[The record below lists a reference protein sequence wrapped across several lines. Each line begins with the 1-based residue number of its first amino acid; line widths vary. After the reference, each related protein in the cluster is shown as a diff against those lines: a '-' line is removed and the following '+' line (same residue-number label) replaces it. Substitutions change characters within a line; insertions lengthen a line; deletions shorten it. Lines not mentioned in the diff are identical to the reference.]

1 MKKWLLA
8 GLLIGS
14 FAFGKTI
21 TVKKGSYCTGFTDIG
36 GDFGSGAGEYF
47 RFYNSCNINGVEY
60 KDVALGYIWGEVIM

>member
-36 GDFGSGAGEYF
+36 VILEVVQENISDFIKAVILMVL
-47 RFYNSCNINGVEY
+47 NIRM
-60 KDVALGYIWGEVIM
+60 LH

>member
-21 TVKKGSYCTGFTDIG
+21 KEAIVLDLQI
-36 GDFGSGAGEYF
+36 
-47 RFYNSCNINGVEY
+47 
-60 KDVALGYIWGEVIM
+60 